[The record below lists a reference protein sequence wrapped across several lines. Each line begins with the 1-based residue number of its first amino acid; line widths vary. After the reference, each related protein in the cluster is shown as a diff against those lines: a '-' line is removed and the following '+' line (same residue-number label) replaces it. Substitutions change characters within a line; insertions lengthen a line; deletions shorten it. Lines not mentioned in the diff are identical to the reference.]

1 LEKQHKKETVDLK
14 GLSVLHSSETTM
26 AWVTPGRLDERWL
39 PEMFRAKFIE
49 LDDFLQN
56 EGPFV
61 RLDEIVEIAHKLDVD
76 VQPIWRVEAS
86 GLKRSLG
93 AASFDESRIKESS
106 VLPEEALLVSRTW
119 SNEPS
124 VHYWNSEIV
133 HGSGS
138 ASSHYFVLKSKTGG
152 SIAWLKDELL
162 TEYVRL
168 QFERNA
174 TGTLNFSLSVS
185 DLLSIRVR
193 IPSVRDRENLNVIV
207 SQDLRRSVGEIRSP
221 TIRKSRR
228 LSGVSFEGNITELE
242 NLLVS
247 EGLFT
252 SDRVFFVQPATRNRD
267 SDLFT
272 VRSLKDGPILGVE
285 GICPQD
291 SPSSCAFWRNWF
303 WQSPLNDHHI
313 FNSLLTCSSLPPHLH
328 ARMVNEIPDEIRVLF
343 PNQVLPD
350 FAVFCEAVLQ
360 SLREDVGVEDQIWK
374 DVWTE
379 IQESR
384 AIVVGERS
392 SASQIASDVS
402 EFRFQQKLFEWAS
415 DLYRPVLA
423 IKVKKDGELHGAYL
437 LVGENQVGH
446 IDSTFFKLDDAG
458 VALVALLTPSE
469 EFETEL
475 LRKES
480 ARRLSDIM
488 HRLGGPLL
496 NATDALE
503 HISGFLSSRS
513 DIAQLLVPDDA
524 IAKSMAAMNRDSS
537 TTAYRLDSQF
547 SVLKNAIEQIQNVS
561 HRLKTLSR
569 LEQPL
574 SFSDFDMMDVIEDIT
589 RENAAFALIAKVE
602 RVGERIPLVCADRD
616 LITIALE
623 RVIENSIR
631 EFREKNTE
639 SPVIYVTISSLP
651 DRVDIEICDNALPAS
666 ERLPSNVFEEGVS
679 NYFRV
684 GKGSGF
690 GLTIVQR
697 TFARHGTQVSLF
709 ENTDD
714 DSERI
719 PGVTFKTSLPYH
731 VKKEEI

>member
-1 LEKQHKKETVDLK
+1 
-14 GLSVLHSSETTM
+14 M

-61 RLDEIVEIAHKLDVD
+61 RLDEIVEIAPKLDVD
-76 VQPIWRVEAS
+76 VQPIWRVDAS

-106 VLPEEALLVSRTW
+106 VLPEEAVLVSRTW

-162 TEYVRL
+162 TEYARL

-174 TGTLNFSLSVS
+174 IGTLIFSLSVS
-185 DLLSIRVR
+185 DLLSTRVR

-207 SQDLRRSVGEIRSP
+207 SQDLRRSVGDIRSP

-228 LSGVSFEGNITELE
+228 LSGVSFEENITEFE
-242 NLLVS
+242 HLLVS

-252 SDRVFFVQPATRNRD
+252 SDRVFFVQPATRSRD

-272 VRSLKDGPILGVE
+272 VRSLKDGPILGIE

-291 SPSSCAFWRNWF
+291 SPSSSAFWRNWF

-392 SASQIASDVS
+392 SVSQKVNDVS

-415 DLYRPVLA
+415 NLYRPVLA
-423 IKVKKDGELHGAYL
+423 IKVKKDGELQGAYL

-469 EFETEL
+469 EFDTEL

-524 IAKSMAAMNRDSS
+524 SAKSMAAMNRDSS

-547 SVLKNAIEQIQNVS
+547 SILKNAIEQIQNVS

-589 RENAAFALIAKVE
+589 RENTAFALIAKVE

-639 SPVIYVTISSLP
+639 SPIIYVTISSLP
-651 DRVDIEICDNALPAS
+651 ERVDIEICDNALPAS